1 MNIKRTTNEF
11 PLSLPSMSRRLIYVV
26 ILLFTL
32 SMCKKE
38 NPHPQWDIEVIGPL
52 LHSTL
57 GIGQLVGDSSIETL
71 AGGTQVLNYDTVFS
85 NFNIDSLYQV
95 ADTTIPTVVIFPQ
108 FPSIIHRNTP
118 FSSNNNNIKLG
129 IGSVQLKQS
138 IIFSGKIRLE
148 IKNTLHSKINYIYSI
163 PKAKKNGQ
171 PFSVNFSIDSASNT
185 NPKFYTG
192 DYDFSGYDIDM
203 TGIAGISY
211 NTITYNVEARSDPNG
226 YDFNVNAFDTMV
238 NLKTT
243 LIGIEPFFVKGYLGQ
258 AETHEINNN
267 NIGINGFIKSGNIK
281 LDSVKLNLDIINY
294 IGADE
299 QVYLNYFSSHNTHTG
314 TTVDLFAPSFV
325 KNYLNINRAY
335 INLMLADSLI
345 PTHHSV
351 QLDKNNSNIKD
362 LIENIP
368 DKFNYDVKLLLNPLG
383 NNSGGNDFVFRDKL
397 INTHLQI
404 IMPLRFA
411 TNQLVLADT
420 VPFSIS
426 NATNF
431 DPIGLTNLTLIADNG
446 FPFNFN
452 VQLFLLDNTKS
463 ITDSMFVPDMIK
475 AAPYDVNYRATGTQ
489 RTEIK
494 IPVDANRKQRLL
506 SVQRIGIRLQFNTP
520 DFPQLIQMY
529 SDYRVEFKL
538 VADGIYSL
546 R

>member
-1 MNIKRTTNEF
+1 
-11 PLSLPSMSRRLIYVV
+11 
-26 ILLFTL
+26 
-32 SMCKKE
+32 MCKKE

-52 LHSTL
+52 LHATL

-71 AGGTQVLNYDTVFS
+71 AGGTQVLNFDTVFS

-95 ADTTIPTVVIFPQ
+95 ADTTITTVIIFPP
-108 FPSIIHRNTP
+108 FSSTIPPGTP
-118 FSSNNNNIKLG
+118 FLSNNNNIKLG
-129 IGSVQLKQS
+129 VGDVQLKQA
-138 IIFSGKIRLE
+138 IISSGKIRLE
-148 IKNTLHSKINYIYSI
+148 IKNTLHSKVNFIYTI

-171 PFSVNFSIDSASNT
+171 PFSVTFSIDSASSS
-185 NPKFYTG
+185 NPKFFVSE
-192 DYDFSGYDIDM
+192 YDFSGYDVDM
-203 TGIAGISY
+203 TGSMGNLY
-211 NTITYNVEARSDPNG
+211 NTITYNVDARSDPNG
-226 YDFNVNAFDTMV
+226 HDFIVNPNDTMV

-243 LIGIEPFFVKGYLGQ
+243 LIDIEPFFVRGYLGQ
-258 AETHEINNN
+258 AETHEINGR
-267 NIGINGFIKSGNIK
+267 NIGIGGLIKNGIIK

-299 QVYLNYFSSHNTHTG
+299 QVYLSYFRSHNNRTG
-314 TTVDLFAPSFV
+314 TSVDLFAPSFIQ
-325 KNYLNINRAY
+325 NYLNINRAS
-335 INLMLADSLI
+335 INPMLADSLI
-345 PTHHSV
+345 PTHYSV

-368 DKFNYDVKLLLNPLG
+368 DKFIYDVKLLLNPLG
-383 NNSGGNDFVFRDKL
+383 NISGGNDFVFRDKL

-420 VPFSIS
+420 VPFTIS

-463 ITDSMFVPDMIK
+463 ITDSMFVPDLIK

-494 IPVDANRKQRLL
+494 IPVDAIRKQRLL